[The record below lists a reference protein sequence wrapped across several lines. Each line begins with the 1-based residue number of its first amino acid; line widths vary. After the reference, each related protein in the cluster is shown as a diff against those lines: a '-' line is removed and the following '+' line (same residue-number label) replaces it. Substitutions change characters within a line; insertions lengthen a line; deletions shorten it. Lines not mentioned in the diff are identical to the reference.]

1 MKKEE
6 IKLNYEGLRPNL
18 SLLETEAKFI
28 LEKEIDRKQI
38 KTHTI
43 KSRIKTFESFL
54 KKSFR

>member
-28 LEKEIDRKQI
+28 LEK
-38 KTHTI
+38 
-43 KSRIKTFESFL
+43 
-54 KKSFR
+54 